1 MCYKIKKI
9 RNKKEIH
16 MALEHIL
23 AFSKWLM
30 HEWVNMN
37 VWLPHGEHTV
47 RIDIGVYTTNMLI
60 LK

>member
-1 MCYKIKKI
+1 
-9 RNKKEIH
+9 

-47 RIDIGVYTTNMLI
+47 RIDIGVYTTDMLI